1 MSLKIGIIGLPNVG
15 KSTLFNALISQKKA
29 KVSDYPFCTV
39 EPNIG
44 MVKVPDQELEQIAKT
59 LEIEKT
65 VPATLEFVDIA
76 GLVKGAH
83 KGEGLGN
90 EFLANIQ
97 SVDIL
102 CQVLPYFD
110 SIDSIK
116 EQVET
121 IKTELVL
128 KDLHWLGQALKQI
141 ADPREKKILEKIRA
155 GLDDNKG
162 IIDQKLGPK
171 ARKLIKP
178 INLLTAKQIFF
189 VANVKESDLSFTSK
203 ELGLKTDIILVSAL
217 TEAELIDLDTKD
229 AQEYRESIGLK
240 QSALDKII
248 NKAYALL
255 DLISFYTIKED
266 NSQAQAWA
274 IKKNTSARKAAG
286 KIHTDFADKFI
297 QAQIIA
303 AEDLI
308 KTGSL
313 VKAAEKGLIKA
324 RGEDYPVKNKEIISF
339 KHG

>member
-44 MVKVPDQELEQIAKT
+44 MVKVPDQKLKNIAKT
-59 LEIEKT
+59 LEIKKT

-102 CQVLPYFD
+102 CQVLPYFNSTD
-110 SIDSIK
+110 SVL
-116 EQVET
+116 EQIET
-121 IKTELVL
+121 IKTELTL
-128 KDLHWLGQALKQI
+128 KDLHWLNQALKDI
-141 ADPREKKILEKIRA
+141 DDPREKKILEKIKA
-155 GLDDNKG
+155 KLNDNQG

-171 ARKLIKP
+171 AKKIIKP

-189 VANVKESDLSFTSK
+189 VANVKESDLSFSSK
-203 ELGLKTDIILVSAL
+203 ELGLKDNIILISAL
-217 TEAELIDLDTKD
+217 TESELIDLEAKD
-229 AQEYRESIGLK
+229 AKEYCESIGLK

-248 NKAYALL
+248 NKAYTLL
-255 DLISFYTIKED
+255 NLISFYTIKED
-266 NSQAQAWA
+266 NSQVQAWA
-274 IKKNTSARKAAG
+274 IKKNTPARKAAG

-303 AEDLI
+303 AENLI
-308 KTGSL
+308 KAGSL
-313 VKAAEKGLIKA
+313 AKAAEKGLIKA
-324 RGEDYPVKNKEIISF
+324 RGEAYLVKNSEIINF
-339 KHG
+339 KHN